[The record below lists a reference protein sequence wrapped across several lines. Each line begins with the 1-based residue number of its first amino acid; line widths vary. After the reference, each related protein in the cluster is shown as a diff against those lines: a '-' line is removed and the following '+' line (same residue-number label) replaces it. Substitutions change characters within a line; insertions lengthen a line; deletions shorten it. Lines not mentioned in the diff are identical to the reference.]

1 MSTNICCF
9 ISPHGF
15 GHATRTI
22 AVLEALHKLIPDL
35 HANLFST
42 VPESLFN
49 PISLPYTYC
58 QITTDIGL
66 IQTTALSVSTSL
78 TTQALDSLTPFT
90 PDIVT
95 RCAAECKSGRLIVC
109 DISVLGIII
118 GKKLGIPSVL
128 VENFTWDWIYSRLSE
143 PAPALSRFSDY
154 FSRLYQQADFHIQ
167 TEPVCRPVLCD
178 LTSYPIARSIKSSA
192 AKTRG
197 ALGARGR
204 KIVLITM
211 GGIPLELPFLSQLKN
226 YPEYLFVLAGQRRY
240 GNFSDNVLMLS
251 SDNGFH
257 HPDLIN
263 GAHLLVCKTGY
274 STVAEC
280 AQTATPVCAVS
291 RADFAESA
299 VLEKFIR
306 QQLHG
311 TTLEQDEFNSGSWL
325 DKLPHLQTKRSRFS
339 QNGADQIASFLA
351 QLI

>member
-22 AVLEALHKLIPDL
+22 AVLEALHKLVPDL
-35 HANLFST
+35 HAHLFST
-42 VPESLFN
+42 VQEALFT
-49 PISLPYTYC
+49 PLSLPYTYR

-66 IQTTALSVSTSL
+66 IQTTALSVSKRL
-78 TTQALDSLTPFT
+78 TTHALESLIPFA

-95 RCAAECKSGRLIVC
+95 RCMTECKSSRLIVC

-118 GKKLGIPSVL
+118 GKRLGIPSVL

-143 PAPALSRFSDY
+143 PAPALARVSDY
-154 FSRLYQQADFHIQ
+154 FSNLYGQADYRIQ
-167 TEPVCRPVLCD
+167 TEPVCRSVLCD
-178 LTSYPIARSIKSSA
+178 LTSYPVARSIKSSA
-192 AKTRG
+192 AQTRA
-197 ALGARGR
+197 ALGAQGR

-211 GGIPLELPFLSQLKN
+211 GGIPHELPFISLLKN
-226 YPEYLFVLAGQRRY
+226 YPEYLFVLAGQSRPGSY
-240 GNFSDNVLMLS
+240 GDNVMMLL
-251 SDNGFH
+251 SDSGFH

-263 GAHLLVCKTGY
+263 AAHLLVCKTGY
-274 STVAEC
+274 STIAEC
-280 AQTATPVCAVS
+280 TQTATPVCAVS
-291 RADFAESA
+291 RSDFAESA

-306 QQLHG
+306 QQLNG
-311 TTLEQDEFNSGSWL
+311 TTIEQNEFNSGSWL
-325 DKLPHLQTKRSRFS
+325 DKLPHLQTSRSRFP